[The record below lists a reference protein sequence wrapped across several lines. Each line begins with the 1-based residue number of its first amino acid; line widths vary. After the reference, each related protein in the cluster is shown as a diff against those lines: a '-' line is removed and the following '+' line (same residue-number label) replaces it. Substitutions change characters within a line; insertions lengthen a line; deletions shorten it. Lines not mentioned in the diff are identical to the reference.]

1 MSEQGRCEGGES
13 SREPGEDELVHELL
27 QRLNGGDVAA
37 REELFRM
44 VASELHSLARRE
56 MCKQPANHTLQATAL
71 MNEAYL
77 KLFGREPTACRDKAH
92 LLRAAAQAMRHVL
105 HDHARLKFAQ
115 KRAKPG
121 KQVEL
126 GSGLGETT
134 DESTLSFLEF
144 SEEIEKL
151 ARVSPDMARAM
162 ELRYILGFT
171 MEETAEVLRIP
182 LRTFERN
189 FASAEALVA
198 TRLR

>member
-1 MSEQGRCEGGES
+1 MQ
-13 SREPGEDELVHELL
+13 ELL
-27 QRLNGGDVAA
+27 ARFNAGDFGA

-44 VASELHSLARRE
+44 VASELHSLARKE
-56 MCKQPANHTLQATAL
+56 MRKQAARHTLQATAL

-92 LLRAAAQAMRHVL
+92 LMRAAARAMRQVL
-105 HDHARLKFAQ
+105 HDHARQQATR
-115 KRAKPG
+115 KRAGPG
-121 KQVEL
+121 HRVEL

-134 DESTLSFLEF
+134 DESARSFLEF
-144 SEEIEKL
+144 SEEIERL
-151 ARVSPDMARAM
+151 ARASPDMARAM

-171 MEETAEVLRIP
+171 MEEIAEVLHVP